1 LYVFFRKTEAEKQ
14 HSVELQARL
23 AEVRRLE
30 QDCQARDK
38 AARAK
43 DSQLADL
50 NKRFAA
56 LRQETEATVN
66 VLKSTV
72 NCP

>member
-1 LYVFFRKTEAEKQ
+1 
-14 HSVELQARL
+14 
-23 AEVRRLE
+23 VRRLE

-50 NKRFAA
+50 NKRLAA
-56 LRQETEATVN
+56 LRLETEAAVN

-72 NCP
+72 NCTYV

>member
-1 LYVFFRKTEAEKQ
+1 M
-14 HSVELQARL
+14 
-23 AEVRRLE
+23 RRLE

-56 LRQETEATVN
+56 LRLETEATVN
-66 VLKSTV
+66 LLNGLKSLLLDVYVTSV
-72 NCP
+72 CIKFQSDEK

>member
-1 LYVFFRKTEAEKQ
+1 
-14 HSVELQARL
+14 L

-56 LRQETEATVN
+56 LRLETEATVN
-66 VLKSTV
+66 VLKSILYVCVTAV
-72 NCP
+72 CIKF